1 MKGNFM
7 TKNSFVVEVA
17 EPYKNITYLIE
28 IKKENSSKIFLITL
42 YQNL

>member
-1 MKGNFM
+1 MKGNYM
-7 TKNSFVVEVA
+7 TNNSFVEEVA